1 MPDKF
6 QVPPHVNKYGMAFRT
21 SKETCMRP
29 SKMVTQFL
37 RSDSRQENTF
47 GREWLYTSIV
57 HDLRNP
63 LGAICTASEMLIEAD
78 PGPNQ
83 VKRLAANIYRAAG
96 RMRELLTDLG
106 SVACG
111 DRSTAEI
118 CDLGQVIAA
127 ASDAVLATT
136 NNNNVQ
142 VLLKVPDG
150 IKLPLIRS
158 HMERV
163 FFNLIANALEA
174 MPGGGQLYVV
184 CRRANRYVRIEL
196 EDTGPGI
203 PRGIRDRL
211 FEPFVTAG
219 KQDGLGLGL
228 ALSRQTVLNHGGD
241 MWIEPAAGARFVIRF
256 PLNGGKVLKFSSRS
270 RRGSV
275 VDNSKSGRSPLGVV
289 SYPEPVRISRSS
301 WNMSRYR

>member
-1 MPDKF
+1 MPDEF
-6 QVPPHVNKYGMAFRT
+6 QVQSHVNRYRMALRP
-21 SKETCMRP
+21 SKETCVRL
-29 SKMVTQFL
+29 SKTVTQFL
-37 RSDSRQENTF
+37 HPESRQENTF
-47 GREWLYTSIV
+47 GIEWLYTSIV

-63 LGAICTASEMLIEAD
+63 LAAICAASEMLIEGDA
-78 PGPNQ
+78 GPNQ
-83 VKRLAANIYRAAG
+83 VKRLATIIYRAAG
-96 RMRELLTDLG
+96 RMRELLTDPG

-111 DRSTAEI
+111 DQSTAEI

-136 NNNNVQ
+136 NNHNVQ

-174 MPGGGQLYVV
+174 MPGGGQLHVS
-184 CRRANRYVRIEL
+184 CRRANRYVLIEL

-203 PRGIRDRL
+203 PRRIRDRL

-228 ALSRQTVLNHGGD
+228 ALSRQTVRNHGGD

-270 RRGSV
+270 RRGSA
-275 VDNSKSGRSPLGVV
+275 VDNSKNGRSPLGAV

-301 WNMSRYR
+301 WNVSRNR

>member
-1 MPDKF
+1 MPNEF
-6 QVPPHVNKYGMAFRT
+6 QVQPHVNRHRRAVRPF
-21 SKETCMRP
+21 KETCVRP
-29 SKMVTQFL
+29 SKMATHFL
-37 RSDSRQENTF
+37 RSESRQENTF
-47 GREWLYTSIV
+47 GSEWLYTSIV

-78 PGPNQ
+78 AGPNQ
-83 VKRLAANIYRAAG
+83 VKRLATHIHRAAG

-111 DRSTAEI
+111 DQSTAES
-118 CDLGQVIAA
+118 CDLGQIIAA
-127 ASDAVLATT
+127 ASDAVFATA
-136 NNNNVQ
+136 NNHNVQ

-174 MPGGGQLYVV
+174 MPGGGQLHVA
-184 CRRANRYVRIEL
+184 CRRANRYVLIEL

-203 PRGIRDRL
+203 PRRIRDQL

-228 ALSRQTVLNHGGD
+228 
-241 MWIEPAAGARFVIRF
+241 
-256 PLNGGKVLKFSSRS
+256 
-270 RRGSV
+270 
-275 VDNSKSGRSPLGVV
+275 
-289 SYPEPVRISRSS
+289 
-301 WNMSRYR
+301 